1 MEPFDLD
8 YFGVPLTVLPQT
20 DGSFTIFC
28 NTELIGT
35 VIPNLGDE
43 PCTEWA
49 SNDLLEGYE
58 AHTIGTLIEK
68 YHLGY

>member
-1 MEPFDLD
+1 MEPFDID
-8 YFGVPLTVLPQT
+8 YFGVQLTVLPQT

-35 VIPNLGDE
+35 VVPTIEDE
-43 PCTEWA
+43 PLTVWI

-58 AHTIGTLIEK
+58 AHTIGTLIEE
-68 YHLGY
+68 YHMGY